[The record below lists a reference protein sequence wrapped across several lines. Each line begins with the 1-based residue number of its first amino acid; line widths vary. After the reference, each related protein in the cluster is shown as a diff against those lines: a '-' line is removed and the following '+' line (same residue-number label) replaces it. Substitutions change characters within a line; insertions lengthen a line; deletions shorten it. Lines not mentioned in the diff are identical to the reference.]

1 MGAKT
6 AISDSAPV
14 DSDTIYAQ
22 PCVFRA
28 LANIQGLDALP
39 CTRRANARD
48 DVRQDESENRHFGC
62 IIVTFLHLSDRRRP
76 SHLDHRVTKKHAQ
89 NRNTPG
95 CGLHPLMCRSRMF
108 DTELS

>member
-1 MGAKT
+1 VGAKT
-6 AISDSAPV
+6 AVSDSVPI
-14 DSDTIYAQ
+14 DSGTIYAQ

-48 DVRQDESENRHFGC
+48 DVHR
-62 IIVTFLHLSDRRRP
+62 TLDR
-76 SHLDHRVTKKHAQ
+76 RVTKKHAQ

-95 CGLHPLMCRSRMF
+95 CGLHPLNVPEAYVRYR
-108 DTELS
+108 TELN